1 MHRHA
6 QKNEDCILHLGRA
19 KTHAFAGL
27 QEAAEEKGQGGIA
40 LRGDCFTIPSNEGEI
55 AVELKIVFVR
65 NRNKKKEWL
74 AIASTGA
81 HLESGEI
88 VRLYGRRR
96 GIEVFLKWQ
105 RAALAWQKS
114 FHAGLLILWRLAQR

>member
-1 MHRHA
+1 MRTVYYIWEG
-6 QKNEDCILHLGRA
+6 QKLTLSQAYRKLPKKRGKAELLC
-19 KTHAFAGL
+19 
-27 QEAAEEKGQGGIA
+27 EAIVS
-40 LRGDCFTIPSNEGEI
+40 TIPSNEGEI

-96 GIEVFLKWQ
+96 DIEVFLSGKELPWLGKRIFMQ
-105 RAALAWQKS
+105 A
-114 FHAGLLILWRLAQR
+114 F